1 MCICVGHLSHNLFIV
16 TKNLGEHIFGPGF
29 SFIISVLI
37 VYLLSKS
44 SIILDL
50 PLNCLMPNNNTI
62 K

>member
-1 MCICVGHLSHNLFIV
+1 MCICVGDITHNLFIV
-16 TKNLGEHIFGPGF
+16 SKYLGEQIFGPGF
-29 SFIISVLI
+29 TFIISVLV

-50 PLNCLMPNNNTI
+50 PLNCLIPNNNTI